1 MVDMPELETTEGLIN
16 QLKSRFLSNLDSNSS
31 VDKVFVENPEL
42 KDILY
47 NYTLMTTIG
56 VRDCLSED
64 YKVSLKQDIIEYKQD
79 NVISD
84 NFITL
89 SKIAFFRLQKIS
101 RKHYLESIYGSEVS
115 KIEDLK
121 NQAEQIREEYEVLSA
136 IA

>member
-1 MVDMPELETTEGLIN
+1 MPELETTEGLIN

-89 SKIAFFRLQKIS
+89 SKIAFLDYKKS
-101 RKHYLESIYGSEVS
+101 
-115 KIEDLK
+115 
-121 NQAEQIREEYEVLSA
+121 AENI
-136 IA
+136 I